1 MKAVATALQ
10 EVYGLF
16 VEDGSYAVA
25 IIVWLA
31 AAGFVFPHIPGG
43 AVWRGPTLFAGMALI
58 MLESVVRAARKSVGN

>member
-31 AAGFVFPHIPGG
+31 AAGFLFPHIAG
-43 AVWRGPTLFAGMALI
+43 AGAWRGPILFVGMAAI
-58 MLESVVRAARKSVGN
+58 MLESVIRAAKRR